1 MDARPFV
8 ALLLLTVGCTVG
20 PDYQRPELDLPEG
33 WRDVSTGEQRSL
45 ANTPWWDLFRDPK
58 LVELIGIALE
68 ENKDLKIAVERIEE
82 ARAIYGFTK
91 ADLYPKLDAYA
102 SAGRVQATRQGV
114 PGLPSAV
121 DNESDL
127 YLAGATMFW
136 ELDFFGRIRRATEA
150 ELAQLYATEQAR
162 RAVVLA
168 LVSEVARV
176 YVELRDFDRRL
187 EISRRTLESRVRY
200 VELARDRFEG
210 GVTPELDWRQAEAEM
225 HRTASLVFDFEGAVR
240 QKENELST
248 LLGHNPAAV
257 ERGLAIDEFEVPS
270 AVPAGLPSE
279 LLERRPDV
287 RQAEELLVS
296 ANARIGSAKALL
308 YPSISLTGSFGWES
322 TELDDLFNS
331 PAQSWSIGANLLQPI
346 FNAGQNQRR
355 VEVAESQQRQAL
367 YSYESSILQA
377 FREVEDSLVAF
388 RQAGLRR
395 GSERERVVAEQKVV
409 ELSELRYGGG
419 VAAYL
424 EVLDAQRSLF
434 AAELDETTS
443 QRDEVVALIQIYK
456 ALGGGWPQAPESENE
471 DGSGGQAQP
480 AEEVAR

>member
-8 ALLLLTVGCTVG
+8 ALLLLTAGCTLG
-20 PDYQRPELDLPEG
+20 PDYARPELPLPEG
-33 WRDVSTGEQRSL
+33 WRDVSPGEQTSL
-45 ANTPWWDLFRDPK
+45 ANTPWWEVFKDPE
-58 LVELIGIALE
+58 LVKLIGIALE

-91 ADLYPKLDAYA
+91 ADLYPKIDAQA
-102 SAGRVQATRQGV
+102 SAGSVQASRQGI
-114 PGLPSAV
+114 PNIPAGL
-121 DNESDL
+121 DNQNEL
-127 YLAGATMFW
+127 YTVGATMFW

-162 RAVVLA
+162 RAVVLT
-168 LVSEVARV
+168 LVSEVARA

-187 EISRRTLESRVRY
+187 EISRRTLESRVQY
-200 VELARDRFEG
+200 VGLARDRFEG
-210 GVTPELDWRQAEAEM
+210 GLTSELDWRQAEAEM
-225 HRTASLVFDFEGAVR
+225 HRTASLVFDFERLVR

-248 LLGHNPAAV
+248 LLGRNPGGIP
-257 ERGLAIDEFEVPS
+257 RGRALEELELPA

-279 LLERRPDV
+279 LLDRRPDL
-287 RQAEELLVS
+287 RQAEEQLVS

-308 YPSISLTGSFGWES
+308 YPSIALTGSFGWES
-322 TELDDLFNS
+322 TELGDLFES

-355 VEVAESQQRQAL
+355 VEVTESQQRQAL
-367 YSYESSILQA
+367 YAYERSVLQA
-377 FREVEDSLVAF
+377 FREVEDSLVGF

-395 GSERERVVAEQKVV
+395 ASEGQRVTAERKVV
-409 ELSELRYGGG
+409 DLAELRYRGG

-434 AAELDETTS
+434 DAELEETS
-443 QRDEVVALIQIYK
+443 ALRDEVVGLIQIYK
-456 ALGGGWPQAPESENE
+456 ALGGGWPQSAESESNP
-471 DGSGGQAQP
+471 DAQP
-480 AEEVAR
+480 DEGAAR